1 MLREKEMLIT
11 DLRFET
17 KWASHRLAELEASLK
32 EKEEESYAMR
42 VNNDYLEKA
51 IKSKLLD

>member
-17 KWASHRLAELEASLK
+17 KLAAHRLAELEASLQRK
-32 EKEEESYAMR
+32 KEESYAMKM
-42 VNNDYLEKA
+42 NNDYLEKA
-51 IKSKLLD
+51 IKAKLLD